1 MRLYLVA
8 GKVTDSVTRGFLP
21 AAARLGL
28 EVVVLTDRPSDH
40 ERAYGSGRAPEG
52 AAGLGHV
59 QVTGCAVTDF
69 REIIEHARR
78 PDAIFSNS
86 DHLQAPTALAA
97 AYFGLPAKDWQ
108 AATRTKNKALMRR
121 HLADLGLDRVAT
133 GDPADAPLPPAVP
146 FPAVLKPREG
156 VASEDVFLV
165 SDATELSGRVAEIR
179 RHRADPLV
187 LEEYLPGP
195 LHTLET
201 LGDGRGL
208 AVLGSFRT
216 ALSPPPFFVEERLD
230 WAPPPPETGQVLTQ
244 LAALGVGFGACH
256 TEFVVHEG
264 RARLIE
270 VNYRIIGDHGDFLLA
285 DLLGVPVFE
294 YVLRLHLGEPLD
306 DLLRRAPAPGDG
318 APVTLP
324 AGAAP
329 RSPGRDTMIM
339 AAGIPW
345 RGSAGAARHAAVDNV
360 LAERSGTLTAA
371 PGPLDRET
379 GGVRLTYRPL
389 RAPGDRI
396 TLTRTNRDY
405 LGIIQVIAPSP
416 AAVETALRA
425 FRAEHTWEIR

>member
-1 MRLYLVA
+1 VYGVRLYLVA

-28 EVVVLTDRPSDH
+28 EVIVLTDRPADH
-40 ERAYGSGRAPEG
+40 ERAYAPDRRSPGLALEASGDLAR
-52 AAGLGHV
+52 V
-59 QVTGCAVTDF
+59 SVVGCEVTDF
-69 REIIEHARR
+69 REIIEPART

-86 DHLQAPTALAA
+86 DHLQVPAALAA
-97 AYFGLPAKDWQ
+97 AYFGLPAKDWR

-121 HLADLGLDRVAT
+121 HLADLGLDRVAST
-133 GDPADAPLPPAVP
+133 DLRHPAGTMRRHSANPRLDRIAGPDPDDAVP

-156 VASEDVFLV
+156 VASEDVFLI
-165 SDATELSGRVAEIR
+165 SDAAELSGRVAEIR

-201 LGDGRGL
+201 LGDGRRL

-216 ALSPPPFFVEERLD
+216 ALSSPPFFVEERLD

-270 VNYRIIGDHGDFLLA
+270 VNYRVIGDHGDFLLA
-285 DLLGVPVFE
+285 DLLDLPLFE
-294 YVLRLHLGEPLD
+294 HVLRLHLGDPLD
-306 DLLRRAPAPGDG
+306 DLLRAVRN
-318 APVTLP
+318 
-324 AGAAP
+324 
-329 RSPGRDTMIM
+329 SWCDT
-339 AAGIPW
+339 ADVGW
-345 RGSAGAARHAAVDNV
+345 HAAVDNV

-416 AAVETALRA
+416 AAVDTALRA
-425 FRAEHTWEIR
+425 FRAEHSWEIS

>member
-1 MRLYLVA
+1 VASSVKAYFDEKSDEKSEDEFGEKGVRMRLYLVA

-28 EVVVLTDRPSDH
+28 EVTVLTDRPVDH
-40 ERAYGSGRAPEG
+40 ERAYGPGRRPSGLVPG
-52 AAGLGHV
+52 ACADPGRV
-59 QVTGCAVTDF
+59 SVTGCDVTDF
-69 REIIEHARR
+69 RELIEHART

-97 AYFGLPAKDWQ
+97 TYFGLPAKDWR

-133 GDPADAPLPPAVP
+133 GDPADAVP

-165 SDATELSGRVAEIR
+165 GDAAELSGRVAEIR
-179 RHRADPLV
+179 RRRADPLV
-187 LEEYLPGP
+187 VEEYLPGP

-201 LGDGRGL
+201 LGDGKRL

-244 LAALGVGFGACH
+244 IAALGVGFGACH
-256 TEFVVHEG
+256 TEFVVHQG

-270 VNYRIIGDHGDFLLA
+270 VNYRMIGDHGDFMLAELLE
-285 DLLGVPVFE
+285 LPLFE
-294 YVLRLHLGEPLD
+294 HVLRLHLGDSLD
-306 DLLRRAPAPGDG
+306 ELR
-318 APVTLP
+318 
-324 AGAAP
+324 
-329 RSPGRDTMIM
+329 GRD
-339 AAGIPW
+339 GGVQP
-345 RGSAGAARHAAVDNV
+345 GHAAVDNV
-360 LAERSGTLTAA
+360 LATRSGTLTAA
-371 PGPLDRET
+371 PGPLERDA
-379 GGVRLTYRPL
+379 GGVRLIYRPL
-389 RAPGDRI
+389 RAPGDQI

-405 LGIIQVIAPSP
+405 LGIIQVIAPTP

-425 FRAEHTWEIR
+425 FRAEHSWEIS